1 MPDDA
6 AIDADLVRRARA
18 ARRAGDDQA
27 AKRAAAELWARYER
41 QIVIASRRVARGA
54 EADDVLG
61 HIGIRFTKWVYDGHE
76 DPRNMVGLISQ
87 MARYAAG
94 DVTRVEAGEAIT
106 IDDVTT
112 ATPLGGDDRTD
123 GGLDLLLLRDEIERL
138 RHVLNER
145 EQLVIDRMLEDAP
158 DAEVAAELDVE
169 PNNLHQI
176 RFRAVSKLRAEA
188 LGGESGG

>member
-18 ARRAGDDQA
+18 ARRAGDDHA
-27 AKRAAAELWARYER
+27 AQRAAAELWARYER
-41 QIVIASRRVARGA
+41 QIVVASRRVARGA

-123 GGLDLLLLRDEIERL
+123 GGLDLLLLRDEIDRL

-176 RFRAVSKLRAEA
+176 RFRAVAKLRAEA